1 MPSATQDFFKIA
13 VNRLDAKLIRQVTGL
28 RRVKAYEM
36 MQSLAARLVCNSDR
50 TWALPSDL
58 SKSEFDLINCVSKY
72 TVVKPAFSPGRICDD
87 FLATLRSNALISKED
102 ERRHADSMRTLIQ
115 LYAIAAMH
123 HCIVQIGEGSS
134 VQLKARPKPSLKQ
147 IQVNAPVPF
156 PDPEMS
162 NIASSTAMFAA
173 ELDPAAHCQEELA
186 ATQEW
191 DFEIELA
198 PDKRLSRL

>member
-1 MPSATQDFFKIA
+1 
-13 VNRLDAKLIRQVTGL
+13 
-28 RRVKAYEM
+28 
-36 MQSLAARLVCNSDR
+36 
-50 TWALPSDL
+50 
-58 SKSEFDLINCVSKY
+58 
-72 TVVKPAFSPGRICDD
+72 
-87 FLATLRSNALISKED
+87 
-102 ERRHADSMRTLIQ
+102 
-115 LYAIAAMH
+115 MH

-134 VQLKARPKPSLKQ
+134 VQLKARPSLKQ

-156 PDPEMS
+156 PAPEMS
-162 NIASSTAMFAA
+162 NITSSAAMFAA